1 MSCSTLSADR
11 STIDALKAQRLN
23 TKQRYGPRVAYLCF
37 FSWMPL
43 PHRRG
48 AGSLFWVIRIFFLPS
63 LPDRTATGFL
73 LYPDR
78 DPAASQDRHNF
89 FCISVLQISVRRK
102 MLLFSIAN
110 NTPFRGAILSA
121 VKSYA
126 FGRPKHTYR
135 RPKAMLRAGH
145 VIAMLLAADWG
156 GWGRG
161 RLRRFRMIGH
171 RSGSM
176 AFGLLPDL
184 VLTVGGDAQ
193 WNGRR
198 SDMGRKTVVM
208 GRNVL

>member
-1 MSCSTLSADR
+1 
-11 STIDALKAQRLN
+11 
-23 TKQRYGPRVAYLCF
+23 
-37 FSWMPL
+37 MPL

-156 GWGRG
+156 GGKREIKAFSDDWTPLRQHGFRPASRHRSFCRRGCPMERATVGYGTKDCGNGKKCTVRASRTSLPAGTGRDVEWIRGSGGRG
-161 RLRRFRMIGH
+161 RRCRL
-171 RSGSM
+171 S
-176 AFGLLPDL
+176 
-184 VLTVGGDAQ
+184 
-193 WNGRR
+193 
-198 SDMGRKTVVM
+198 
-208 GRNVL
+208 